1 MSAVIKGMVIA
12 VVLILLS
19 ALAFQTYTVH
29 KQGEKLSEAVAQV
42 RTLNERVAKANESIK
57 TQKAI
62 SDVTDQVV
70 TSATERITTNST
82 QGAAITAVVDN
93 VTKRVANGTISNSVA
108 SVVYVDRMWDAYC
121 QASPGDSDCTS
132 RQPSHKLSNR

>member
-1 MSAVIKGMVIA
+1 MSAVIKGMVIT

-29 KQGEKLSEAVAQV
+29 KQRERLNEAVAQV
-42 RTLNERVAKANESIK
+42 KTLNESVARANESIK
-57 TQKAI
+57 TQKVM
-62 SDVTDQVV
+62 SDVTDKVV
-70 TSATERITTNST
+70 TSATERITTNT
-82 QGAAITAVVDN
+82 IQGTAIQAVVDN

-121 QASPGDSDCTS
+121 QASPGDSDCTT
-132 RQPSHKLSNR
+132 RQSSHKLSNR